1 MFFIRQTAVLYV
13 TNCRYMQPTAAL
25 LYAFLQVCRIFL
37 HFKNKMIFIEIDQTF
52 FFHFSEFDG

>member
-1 MFFIRQTAVLYV
+1 MTNRCFICDDLTLYITNRGVTVCFFVIAE
-13 TNCRYMQPTAAL
+13 NS
-25 LYAFLQVCRIFL
+25 L